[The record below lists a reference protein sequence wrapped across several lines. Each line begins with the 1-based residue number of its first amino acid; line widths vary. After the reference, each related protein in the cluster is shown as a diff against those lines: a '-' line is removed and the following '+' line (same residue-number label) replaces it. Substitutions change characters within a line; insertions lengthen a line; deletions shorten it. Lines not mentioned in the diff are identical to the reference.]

1 MEKKIDRRIVKTKR
15 AICNALIELLSIKN
29 LEEITITDIA
39 NKADVNRKT
48 IYNYYMGIHEI
59 LGEIEDNL
67 IQNLDYVLKD
77 IDLRQGLNDPS
88 KIFGPITEVL
98 SSNLDFYG
106 RLLNINL
113 NSKFVFKLV
122 SYLQERVK
130 NLFIQQK
137 VFPLN
142 KIEMITNYVVTSLI
156 SSYQYWFNS
165 GRVESIEEYSK
176 DVHNLVY
183 HGVLSF
189 VNKQ

>member
-1 MEKKIDRRIVKTKR
+1 MEKKIDRRIIKTKR

-67 IQNLDYVLKD
+67 IESLDYVLKD
-77 IDLRQGLNDPS
+77 VDLRLGLNDPS
-88 KIFGPITEVL
+88 KIFGSITEVL
-98 SSNLDFYG
+98 NSNLDFYG

-130 NLFIQQK
+130 NLFVQQK

-142 KIEMITNYVVTSLI
+142 KVDMITNFVVTSLI
-156 SSYQYWFNS
+156 SCYQFWFNS
-165 GRVESIEEYSK
+165 GRNVSILEFSK
-176 DVHNLVY
+176 DVHDLVY
-183 HGVLSF
+183 HGAMSLVE
-189 VNKQ
+189 K